1 MSQLKVNS
9 IIPVSGVP
17 TGGGG
22 GIIQTVQTQTNTH
35 SSIAANG
42 SGTSQTTPTELS
54 APQATITP
62 TSTSSK
68 VMVRANLMFGL
79 SKANYLFFYLF
90 RNDSEVTAAHGTSG
104 TTSAFNMWGHHSILH
119 ASSSTGASELYSIN
133 LEYLDSPS
141 STSALTYDIRVI
153 NFDAA
158 FYLNRNN
165 DSNGTA
171 RCATSYLTL
180 QEVSA

>member
-1 MSQLKVNS
+1 MSQIKVNS
-9 IIPVSGVP
+9 IVPIAGVP

-22 GIIQTVQTQTNTH
+22 GIVQTIQTQSNTH
-35 SSIAANG
+35 VSIAANS

-68 VMVRANLMFGL
+68 VLVRANLMFGL

-90 RNDSEVTAAHGTSG
+90 RNDSEVTAAHGTSAG
-104 TTSAFNMWGHHSILH
+104 TSAFDMWGHHSIQH
-119 ASSSTGASELYSIN
+119 QSSSTGQFELYSIN

-141 STSALTYDIRVI
+141 STSALTYDIRLI
-153 NFDAA
+153 NFDAT
-158 FYLNRNN
+158 FFLNRNN
-165 DSNGTA
+165 DSNGTN